1 MNKVSAFILLFLY
14 SPLMAFTFDNQNND
28 LPIEIDA
35 KKGIVCEQNE
45 NRCIAEGSVV
55 VRQGERTLYADRLI
69 AYLGPKE
76 AQQKLSRIVAQ
87 GHVYYEA
94 PALYQKAIAGSA
106 DYNLKDNTLTL
117 SGGPLKVW
125 LKDVDVTA
133 QKVIRYDEKQKI
145 ILAEGDVV
153 ARQNDKSLLAPILK
167 VHLKENKQGKTEIDK
182 LEAEG
187 VVKIITS
194 KEIVQAK
201 SGTYKQTPDEATL
214 SGNVAIDRLDGRL
227 EGDYVEIDVERGINR
242 MTSKIK
248 RAQALVRPSKETYS
262 SMKKTTS

>member
-1 MNKVSAFILLFLY
+1 MNKQLLRISLAGGAVAALFLLATAATK
-14 SPLMAFTFDNQNND
+14 SSAAKVTFT
-28 LPIEIDA
+28 
-35 KKGIVCEQNE
+35 
-45 NRCIAEGSVV
+45 
-55 VRQGERTLYADRLI
+55 
-69 AYLGPKE
+69 
-76 AQQKLSRIVAQ
+76 
-87 GHVYYEA
+87 
-94 PALYQKAIAGSA
+94 
-106 DYNLKDNTLTL
+106 
-117 SGGPLKVW
+117 
-125 LKDVDVTA
+125 KDV
-133 QKVIRYDEKQKI
+133 
-145 ILAEGDVV
+145 
-153 ARQNDKSLLAPILK
+153 APILYKSCVECHRAGEIAPMSLMSYQETRPWARSIKERVVQGQMPPWSADPK
-167 VHLKENKQGKTEIDK
+167 VGHWANDPRLSKTEIDK